1 MYTHRSLIEKIKLL
15 GEVID
20 APKRLLDGFG
30 KQNQYAH
37 PYIECKFPFYYLITS
52 ENGKEL
58 ERQKFQ
64 DADMLLYSVFEK
76 ITFEMALE
84 YEVTHR
90 IQNQD
95 SRRLLFIHQLKLM
108 EKLSPKWKNQLQNKI
123 VEIVNRNPY
132 QDDL

>member
-1 MYTHRSLIEKIKLL
+1 MYTHRYVINKVKLL

-20 APKRLLDGFG
+20 APERLLDGF
-30 KQNQYAH
+30 KKRNQYAQ
-37 PYIECKFPFYYLITS
+37 PYIECKPPFYYLVTI

-58 ERQKFQ
+58 ERQKFL

-84 YEVTHR
+84 YEVIHR
-90 IQNQD
+90 IPTQD
-95 SRRLLFIHQLKLM
+95 SRRLLFSHQLELM
-108 EKLSPKWKNQLQNKI
+108 EKLSPKWKKRLQNKI
-123 VEIVNRNPY
+123 FEIVKRNPY